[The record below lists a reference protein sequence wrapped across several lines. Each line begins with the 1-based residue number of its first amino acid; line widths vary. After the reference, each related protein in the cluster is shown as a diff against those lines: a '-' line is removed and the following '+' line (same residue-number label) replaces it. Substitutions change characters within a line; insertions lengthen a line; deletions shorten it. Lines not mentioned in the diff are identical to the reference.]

1 MKFHI
6 IATKSK
12 RPLWAKSVF
21 ENYQQ
26 SFDQSIQVKWSG
38 MKSNKNSKSLGKEKL
53 MNEEGTKLLNSVN
66 ENSIIVSLN
75 KEGIGW
81 STLKLKQKFDQWVAS
96 SKEVS
101 FLIGGPEGLSNK
113 CLDSSHEIWSLSP
126 LTFPHSIVPVI
137 IIEQLYRVWTIEKN
151 HPYHR

>member
-6 IATKSK
+6 VAIESK
-12 RPLWAKSVF
+12 RPLWAKSAF

-26 SFDQSIQVKWSG
+26 RFDQSIQVKWSG
-38 MKSNKNSKSLGKEKL
+38 IKSNKNSKSLGKEKL
-53 MNEEGTKLLNSVN
+53 MNEEGTKLVNSVN

-101 FLIGGPEGLSNK
+101 FLVGGPEGLSNK

>member
-6 IATKSK
+6 IAIEIK
-12 RPLWAKSVF
+12 RPLWVKSAF

-26 SFDQSIQVKWSG
+26 RFNQSIQVKWSG
-38 MKSNKNSKSLGKEKL
+38 IKSNKNGKSLDKEKL
-53 MNEEGTKLLNSVN
+53 INEEGAKLLNSVN
-66 ENSIIVSLN
+66 EKSIIVSLD

-81 STLKLKQKFDQWVAS
+81 STHKLKQKFDQWVAS

>member
-6 IATKSK
+6 LAIESK
-12 RPLWAKSVF
+12 RPLWAKSAF

-26 SFDQSIQVKWSG
+26 RFDQSIQVKWSG
-38 MKSNKNSKSLGKEKL
+38 IKSNKNSKSLDKEKL
-53 MNEEGTKLLNSVN
+53 INEEGAKLLNSVN

-75 KEGIGW
+75 KEGIEW

>member
-6 IATKSK
+6 IAIESK
-12 RPLWAKSVF
+12 RPLWVKSAF

-26 SFDQSIQVKWSG
+26 RFDQSIQVKWSG
-38 MKSNKNSKSLGKEKL
+38 IKSNKNSKSLDKEKL
-53 MNEEGTKLLNSVN
+53 INEEGAKLLNSVN

-75 KEGIGW
+75 KEGTGW

>member
-6 IATKSK
+6 IAIEGK
-12 RPLWAKSVF
+12 RPLWAKSAF
-21 ENYQQ
+21 EEYQER
-26 SFDQSIQVKWSG
+26 FDQSIQIKWSG
-38 MKSNKNSKSLGKEKL
+38 IKSKKNSKSLDKGKL
-53 MNEEGTKLLNSVN
+53 INEEGTKLLNSVN
-66 ENSIIVSLN
+66 GNSIIVSLN

-81 STLKLKQKFDQWVAS
+81 STLKLKQKFEQWVAS

-101 FLIGGPEGLSNK
+101 FLIGGPEGLSDE
-113 CLDSSHEIWSLSP
+113 CLDSSNETWSLSP

>member
-6 IATKSK
+6 VAIESK
-12 RPLWAKSVF
+12 RPLWAKSAF

-26 SFDQSIQVKWSG
+26 RFDQSIQVKWSG
-38 MKSNKNSKSLGKEKL
+38 IKSNKNSKSLDKKKL
-53 MNEEGTKLLNSVN
+53 INEEGAKLLNSVN

-101 FLIGGPEGLSNK
+101 FLIGGPEGLSKK
-113 CLDSSHEIWSLSP
+113 CLDSSKEIWSLSP
-126 LTFPHSIVPVI
+126 LTFPHLIVPVI

>member
-6 IATKSK
+6 IAIESK
-12 RPLWAKSVF
+12 RPLWAKSAF
-21 ENYQQ
+21 ENYHQR
-26 SFDQSIQVKWSG
+26 FDQSIQVKWSG
-38 MKSNKNSKSLGKEKL
+38 VKSNKNSKSLDKEKL
-53 MNEEGTKLLNSVN
+53 INEEGTKLLNSVN
-66 ENSIIVSLN
+66 KNSIIIALN
-75 KEGIGW
+75 REGVEW

-101 FLIGGPEGLSNK
+101 FLIGGPEGLSDK
-113 CLDSSHEIWSLSP
+113 CLASSNEIWSISP

>member
-6 IATKSK
+6 LAIESK
-12 RPLWAKSVF
+12 RPLWAKSAF

-26 SFDQSIQVKWSG
+26 RFDQSMQTKWSG
-38 MKSNKNSKSLGKEKL
+38 IKSNKNSKSLDKEKL
-53 MNEEGTKLLNSVN
+53 INEEGTKLLNSVN
-66 ENSIIVSLN
+66 ENSIIVSLI
-75 KEGIGW
+75 KEGIGL
-81 STLKLKQKFDQWVAS
+81 STLKLKQKFDQWVVS

>member
-12 RPLWAKSVF
+12 RPLWAKSAF

-26 SFDQSIQVKWSG
+26 RFDQSIQVKWSG

>member
-12 RPLWAKSVF
+12 RPLWAKSAF

-26 SFDQSIQVKWSG
+26 RFDQSIQVKWSG
-38 MKSNKNSKSLGKEKL
+38 IKSNKNSKSLDKEKL
-53 MNEEGTKLLNSVN
+53 INEEGAKLLNSVN
-66 ENSIIVSLN
+66 ENSIIVSLD

-101 FLIGGPEGLSNK
+101 FLIGGPEGLSNN
-113 CLDSSHEIWSLSP
+113 CLDSSNEVWSLSP
-126 LTFPHSIVPVI
+126 LTFSHSMVPVI

>member
-1 MKFHI
+1 MRFHI
-6 IATKSK
+6 IATESK
-12 RPLWAKSVF
+12 RPLWAKSAF

-26 SFDQSIQVKWSG
+26 RFDQSIRVKWSG
-38 MKSNKNSKSLGKEKL
+38 IKSNKNSKSLDKEKL
-53 MNEEGTKLLNSVN
+53 INEEGAKLLNSVN

-75 KEGIGW
+75 KEGMGW

-101 FLIGGPEGLSNK
+101 FLIGGPDGLSNK

>member
-6 IATKSK
+6 IAIESK
-12 RPLWAKSVF
+12 RPLWAKSAF
-21 ENYQQ
+21 ENYHQR
-26 SFDQSIQVKWSG
+26 FDQSIQVKWSG
-38 MKSNKNSKSLGKEKL
+38 VKSNKNSKSLDKEKL
-53 MNEEGTKLLNSVN
+53 INEEGTKLLNSVN
-66 ENSIIVSLN
+66 KNSIIIALN
-75 KEGIGW
+75 REGVEW

-101 FLIGGPEGLSNK
+101 FLIGGPEGLSDK
-113 CLDSSHEIWSLSP
+113 CLASSNEIWSISP
-126 LTFPHSIVPVI
+126 LTCPHSIVPVI

>member
-12 RPLWAKSVF
+12 RPLWAKSAF

-26 SFDQSIQVKWSG
+26 RFDQSIQVKWSG

-53 MNEEGTKLLNSVN
+53 MNEGGTKLLNSVN

-75 KEGIGW
+75 KEEIGW
-81 STLKLKQKFDQWVAS
+81 SSLKLKQKFDQWLAS
-96 SKEVS
+96 SQEVF
-101 FLIGGPEGLSNK
+101 FLIGRSEGLSDK
-113 CLDSSHEIWSLSP
+113 CLDSSNEIWSLSP
-126 LTFPHSIVPVI
+126 LTLPHSIVPI
-137 IIEQLYRVWTIEKN
+137 ILIEQHYRVWTIEKN
-151 HPYHR
+151 QPLS

>member
-6 IATKSK
+6 ITKKSK
-12 RPLWAKSVF
+12 RPLWAKSAF

-26 SFDQSIQVKWSG
+26 RFDQSIQVKWSG

-75 KEGIGW
+75 KEGMGW

-151 HPYHR
+151 HPYYR

>member
-6 IATKSK
+6 VAIESK
-12 RPLWAKSVF
+12 RPLWAKSAF

-26 SFDQSIQVKWSG
+26 RFDQSIQVKWSG

-75 KEGIGW
+75 KEGMGW

>member
-1 MKFHI
+1 MRFHI
-6 IATKSK
+6 IATESK
-12 RPLWAKSVF
+12 RPLWAKSAF

-26 SFDQSIQVKWSG
+26 RFDQSIQVKWSG
-38 MKSNKNSKSLGKEKL
+38 IKSNKNSKSLGKEKL
-53 MNEEGTKLLNSVN
+53 MNEEGAKLLNSVN

-75 KEGIGW
+75 KEGMGW

>member
-6 IATKSK
+6 IAIESK
-12 RPLWAKSVF
+12 RPLWVKSAF

-26 SFDQSIQVKWSG
+26 RFDQSIQVKWSG
-38 MKSNKNSKSLGKEKL
+38 IKSNKNVKSLDKKKL
-53 MNEEGTKLLNSVN
+53 INEEGTKLLNSVN
-66 ENSIIVSLN
+66 ENSIIISLN
-75 KEGIGW
+75 KEGEGW

>member
-1 MKFHI
+1 MV
-6 IATKSK
+6 
-12 RPLWAKSVF
+12 W
-21 ENYQQ
+21 
-26 SFDQSIQVKWSG
+26 D
-38 MKSNKNSKSLGKEKL
+38 KSNKNSKSLDKEKL
-53 MNEEGTKLLNSVN
+53 INEEGAKLLNSVN

-75 KEGIGW
+75 KEGMGW

-151 HPYHR
+151 YPYHR

>member
-6 IATKSK
+6 LAIESK

-26 SFDQSIQVKWSG
+26 RFDKSIQVKWSG
-38 MKSNKNSKSLGKEKL
+38 VKSNKNSKSLDKEKL
-53 MNEEGTKLLNSVN
+53 INKEGAKLLNSVN
-66 ENSIIVSLN
+66 VNSIIVSLN

-81 STLKLKQKFDQWVAS
+81 STLKLKQKFDQCVAS

>member
-6 IATKSK
+6 VAIESKRTIKTKS
-12 RPLWAKSVF
+12 AF

-26 SFDQSIQVKWSG
+26 RFDQSIQVKWSG
-38 MKSNKNSKSLGKEKL
+38 IKSNKNSKSLDKEKL
-53 MNEEGTKLLNSVN
+53 INEEGAKLLNSVN
-66 ENSIIVSLN
+66 ENSIIVSLD

-126 LTFPHSIVPVI
+126 LTFPHLIVPVI

>member
-6 IATKSK
+6 IAIESK
-12 RPLWAKSVF
+12 RPLWVKSAF

-26 SFDQSIQVKWSG
+26 RFDQSIQVKWSG
-38 MKSNKNSKSLGKEKL
+38 VKSNKNSKSLDKEKL
-53 MNEEGTKLLNSVN
+53 INEEGTKLLNSVN
-66 ENSIIVSLN
+66 ENSIIISLN
-75 KEGIGW
+75 KEGVGW
-81 STLKLKQKFDQWVAS
+81 STLKLKQKFDQWVTS
-96 SKEVS
+96 TKEVS
-101 FLIGGPEGLSNK
+101 FLIGGPEGLGNN
-113 CLDSSHEIWSLSP
+113 CLDSSNEIWSLSP

>member
-6 IATKSK
+6 ISIENK
-12 RPLWAKSVF
+12 RPLWLKSAF

-26 SFDQSIQVKWSG
+26 RFDQSIQVKWSG
-38 MKSNKNSKSLGKEKL
+38 IKSNKKDKSLDKEKL
-53 MNEEGTKLLNSVN
+53 INEEGTRLLNSVT
-66 ENSIIVSLN
+66 ENSIIISLN
-75 KEGIGW
+75 KEGVGW

-96 SKEVS
+96 AKEVS

-113 CLDSSHEIWSLSP
+113 CLESSSEIWSLSP

>member
-6 IATKSK
+6 IAIESK
-12 RPLWAKSVF
+12 RLLWVKSAF
-21 ENYQQ
+21 ANYQQ
-26 SFDQSIQVKWSG
+26 RFDQSMQTKWSG
-38 MKSNKNSKSLGKEKL
+38 IKSNKKGNSLDKGKKI
-53 MNEEGTKLLNSVN
+53 NEEGAKLLNSVN
-66 ENSIIVSLN
+66 ENSIIVSLI
-75 KEGIGW
+75 KEGIGL

-101 FLIGGPEGLSNK
+101 FLIGGPEGLSDK
-113 CLDSSHEIWSLSP
+113 CLDSSNEIWSLSP

>member
-6 IATKSK
+6 IAIESK
-12 RPLWAKSVF
+12 RPLWVKSAF

-26 SFDQSIQVKWSG
+26 RFDQSIQVKWSG
-38 MKSNKNSKSLGKEKL
+38 IKSKKNSKSLDKGKL
-53 MNEEGTKLLNSVN
+53 INEEGTKLLNSVN
-66 ENSIIVSLN
+66 KNNIIISLN

-81 STLKLKQKFDQWVAS
+81 STLKLKQKFDQWVTS
-96 SKEVS
+96 TKEVS
-101 FLIGGPEGLSNK
+101 FLIGGPDGLSNN
-113 CLDSSHEIWSLSP
+113 CLDSSNEIWSLSP

-137 IIEQLYRVWTIEKN
+137 IIEQLYRVLTIEKN

>member
-6 IATKSK
+6 IAIESK
-12 RPLWAKSVF
+12 RPLWVKSAF

-26 SFDQSIQVKWSG
+26 RFDQSIQVKWSG
-38 MKSNKNSKSLGKEKL
+38 VKSNKNSKSLDKEKL
-53 MNEEGTKLLNSVN
+53 INEEGAKLLNSVN